1 MEPTTGDGVQEVASK
16 DNRPTTICSEVFTDT
31 LTGYPKYEVGFKFI
45 DCDNV
50 APIYDQVTVLF
61 NFVGYDFGRGQN
73 SMLGEEK
80 EQGNLI

>member
-1 MEPTTGDGVQEVASK
+1 MAFN
-16 DNRPTTICSEVFTDT
+16 DNGTTTICPEVFTDT

-45 DCDNV
+45 DCDNM
-50 APIYDQVTVLF
+50 APIYEQVTVIF
-61 NFVGYDFGRGQN
+61 NFVGYNFERGQN

>member
-1 MEPTTGDGVQEVASK
+1 MTSNDNGPTSLC
-16 DNRPTTICSEVFTDT
+16 PEVFTDT

-61 NFVGYDFGRGQN
+61 NFVGYHFGRGQN
-73 SMLGEEK
+73 SMLSEEK

>member
-1 MEPTTGDGVQEVASK
+1 MASNDNGPTTL
-16 DNRPTTICSEVFTDT
+16 CSEVFTDT

-50 APIYDQVTVLF
+50 AKIYEQVTVLF
-61 NFVGYDFGRGQN
+61 NFVGHSFERGQN

-80 EQGNLI
+80 EKGNLI

>member
-1 MEPTTGDGVQEVASK
+1 MQEVASK

-31 LTGYPKYEVGFKFI
+31 LTGYPKYEVGFKFN

-50 APIYDQVTVLF
+50 APIYEQVTVLF
-61 NFVGYDFGRGQN
+61 NFVGHNFERGQD

-80 EQGNLI
+80 EKGNLI